1 MKVGSEGGKRGKKGK
16 GRIDEKRAMAIHPS
30 WERGGNLGKTEG
42 KGGKKGCQEST
53 KEREK
58 ERRGRGK
65 EGGMRREEK
74 EAIHP
79 SCPPSIRGDS

>member
-42 KGGKKGCQEST
+42 KGGKK
-53 KEREK
+53 
-58 ERRGRGK
+58 
-65 EGGMRREEK
+65 
-74 EAIHP
+74 
-79 SCPPSIRGDS
+79 